1 MKLFI
6 LCFLFTIN
14 AFAKVGD
21 FTLDSENTLYIVDG
35 DSISMQMR
43 LYRYRYFGNTAWIQ
57 KDTFPDY
64 LLLSVI

>member
-6 LCFLFTIN
+6 LCFLVTIN
-14 AFAKVGD
+14 VFAKVGD

-43 LYRYRYFGNTAWIQ
+43 LAGIDTLEMRQKCTKIQ
-57 KDTFPDY
+57 KDK
-64 LLLSVI
+64 V

>member
-6 LCFLFTIN
+6 LCFLVIIN
-14 AFAKVGD
+14 VFAKVGD

-43 LYRYRYFGNTAWIQ
+43 HAGID
-57 KDTFPDY
+57 KP
-64 LLLSVI
+64 VM

>member
-6 LCFLFTIN
+6 LCFLVTIN

-21 FTLDSENTLYIVDG
+21 FTPDSENTLYIVDG

-43 LYRYRYFGNTAWIQ
+43 LAGIDTLEMRQKCTKIQ
-57 KDTFPDY
+57 KDK
-64 LLLSVI
+64 V

>member
-6 LCFLFTIN
+6 LCFLVTIN

-35 DSISMQMR
+35 NCISMQMR
-43 LYRYRYFGNTAWIQ
+43 LAGIDVPGMRQKCRKIQ
-57 KDTFPDY
+57 KDE
-64 LLLSVI
+64 V

>member
-35 DSISMQMR
+35 NSISMQMR
-43 LYRYRYFGNTAWIQ
+43 LAGIDTLEMRQKCTKIQ
-57 KDTFPDY
+57 KDK
-64 LLLSVI
+64 V